1 VSARLTGGRGVQI
14 QVPWQRILDRVPG
27 VEIALR
33 PLAEQMREIPIG
45 LEVIGFGRF
54 D

>member
-1 VSARLTGGRGVQI
+1 MLARLAGSRVVQI
-14 QVPWQRILDRVPG
+14 HVPWQPSLDRVPG

-45 LEVIGFGRF
+45 LDVIGFGRF
-54 D
+54 N

>member
-14 QVPWQRILDRVPG
+14 QIPWQPILDRVPG

-33 PLAEQMREIPIG
+33 PLAEQTREIPIG
-45 LEVIGFGRF
+45 LDVVGFARF
-54 D
+54 N